1 MTSTAAATS
10 PSERKPIFSKRYK
23 TAVLSLLVLVYTFN
37 FIDRTII
44 ATIGQA
50 IKVDLKLTDTQLGL
64 LGGFS
69 FAVLY
74 TVLGIPIARLA
85 ERRNRVS
92 IIALAMVIWSGFTA
106 ACGLA
111 ASFAQLLALRVGV
124 GVGEAGCSPPAH
136 SLISDYYEPRRRAS
150 ALSIYSFG
158 IPLGSM
164 IGAVAGGWLAKT
176 WGWRVAF
183 MVVGLPGLIMAILV
197 KLVIKEPPRGHS
209 DPPERPALSEDV
221 TAHAASAPQ
230 GSWLAAEMKELAS
243 VAASLFGNWPVM
255 NMVIGV
261 TLASFAG
268 YGVGAFAP
276 PYFNRAFGLDY
287 ATVGLI
293 FGLIGGFSSGVGTLA
308 GGFITDRASRWG
320 AKWYSLTPAI
330 GLAIATPIYVLAYS
344 LGDWRAAALVLLVPG
359 IFHYTY
365 LGPTF
370 GVVQNVVETR
380 QRATATALLFF
391 VLNFIALGG
400 GPVFTGWV
408 TDLLAQFGFV
418 HPASQSLGAA
428 VGGLLKGQG
437 FAAAGGPDFAHQCP
451 GGAAPAGAGSAAAER
466 CRSALVAA
474 SRQGIILTVFFYAW
488 GAFHYLL
495 GAFGLARKLETVAAQ
510 RRAREA

>member
-1 MTSTAAATS
+1 MTSTSTAPS
-10 PSERKPIFSKRYK
+10 QSERAPVFSDGYK
-23 TAVLSLLVLVYTFN
+23 TAVLSLLVLVYTLN

-74 TVLGIPIARLA
+74 TLLGIPIARLA

-92 IIALAMVIWSGFTA
+92 IIALAMVVWSGFTA

-111 ASFAQLLALRVGV
+111 ASFTQLLALRVGV

-136 SLISDYYEPRRRAS
+136 SLISDYYEPKRRAS

-197 KLVIKEPPRGHS
+197 KLVIREPPRGHS
-209 DPPERPALSEDV
+209 DPPERPSLSEDV
-221 TAHAASAPQ
+221 TAHAAPARS
-230 GSWLAAEMKELAS
+230 SWLTAELKELAS
-243 VAASLFGNWPVM
+243 VGKSLFGNWPVL
-255 NMVIGV
+255 NMMLGV

-268 YGVGAFAP
+268 YGVGAFSA

-287 ATVGLI
+287 AMVGLI

-330 GLAIATPIYVLAYS
+330 GLAIATPIYIFAYS
-344 LGDWRAAALVLLVPG
+344 LHDWRAAALILLVPG

-380 QRATATALLFF
+380 QRATATALMFF
-391 VLNFIALGG
+391 VLNFIGLGG
-400 GPVFTGWV
+400 GPVFTGWI
-408 TDLLAQFGFV
+408 TDVLAQFGLL
-418 HPASQSLGAA
+418 HPGNHSLGAA
-428 VGGLLKGQG
+428 LAGLLRGEG
-437 FAAAGGPDFAHQCP
+437 FAGPGAPDFARLCP
-451 GGAAPAGAGSAAAER
+451 GGVAPAGAAAAAATL
-466 CRSALVAA
+466 CKATLVTA
-474 SRQGIILTVFFYAW
+474 SRQGIIVTTFFYAW
-488 GAFHYLL
+488 GAFHYVL
-495 GAFGLARKLETVAAQ
+495 GAFGLAARLQAVAAQ